1 MKKSG
6 PLWLILWVTLVCAHV
21 SLGLRFTQSPVNL
34 TVTHGNPARL
44 ECSVEGGSE
53 LEISW
58 EKNGK
63 KLSSI
68 DQTDLSVDQN
78 HWKSLY
84 HMKSVQQADAGMYV
98 CVSEAAGVTVSS
110 EPAWITVEGVPHFV
124 TEPQDV
130 AVLPGVTFNLSCRA
144 VGPPDPVQLVW
155 WQKGVQLGGP
165 HPSPYTLTVPG
176 LTQSSEFYCEAK
188 NQKGVSTSRT
198 ATVNIKALPGP
209 PQELQVTRVQEDNVT
224 LSWRPGPDGHSP
236 LRDCTIQFAE
246 NSGKREEL
254 FERQVSVPPHEQT
267 IGGLRCFS
275 NYSTRIV
282 CSNEVGSSPF
292 TDWVDFETLESVP
305 GAAPLNFSLEV
316 TGGSLLLSWGAPFRG
331 ELNGVLQEYRVEW
344 GRPGEVKQD
353 TLLLTQTR
361 VNLSL
366 AGGQFYNA
374 SFRVSACNS
383 AGCGPWS
390 QALLV
395 GPQEGVSVAV
405 TRSRLWVLLIL
416 AVLLAAVVL
425 GGLAL
430 LLLLR
435 RKKETQFGAVFE
447 PVLLGAEPAVSYRA
461 ARSFNR
467 QGPEPSD
474 STLDCL
480 GISDELK
487 EKLQDVL
494 IQERWLSL
502 GRLLGKGEFGSVRE
516 ANLKRE
522 DGSVKRVAVKVLQ
535 SDVNSSADIEQCL
548 REAAHMKDFDH
559 PNVIKLIGVSLQS
572 RTPQRLPVPMVI
584 LPFMKHG
591 DLHHYLL
598 MSRLGAAPFTLSLP
612 TLVQFMLDI
621 ARGMDY
627 LSHKNFIHRD
637 LAARNCMLGEDMSVC
652 VADFGLSKRIYSGDY
667 YRQGSASKLPVKWI
681 GLESLADN
689 VYTTQSDVWSFGV
702 TMWEIVTLGQTPY
715 PGVEN
720 CEVYEYLLKGS
731 RLKQPPGCLD
741 EVFEIMHS
749 CWNANP
755 KGRPSFHSLIGQL
768 EEVWAGLDSKELL
781 YVNLGEGQG
790 EESCGGQG
798 AEGGAEGGGVP
809 WQCEKGEGGGAE
821 GQGVS
826 CLKDSL
832 GAAAATGGDYR
843 YIMDPRGSL
852 EDDGQSGASRA
863 CPLLQEAAEKGRE
876 EEEGEDTI
884 INM

>member
-1 MKKSG
+1 MKQNG
-6 PLWLILWVTLVCAHV
+6 LILWVTLVCANISH
-21 SLGLRFTQSPVNL
+21 GLRFTQSPMNL

-44 ECSVEGGSE
+44 ECSVEGSRE

-98 CVSEAAGVTVSS
+98 CVSEATGVTVSS

-155 WQKGVQLGGP
+155 WQRGVQLGGP

-176 LTQSSEFYCEAK
+176 LTQSTEFHCEAK

-198 ATVNIKALPGP
+198 ATVHIKALPGP
-209 PQELQVTRVQEDNVT
+209 PQELQVTQVQEDNVT
-224 LSWRPGPDGHSP
+224 LSWRPGPDGHSL

-254 FERQVSVPPHEQT
+254 FERQVLVPPHEQT
-267 IGGLRCFS
+267 IGGLKCFS

-292 TDWVDFETLESVP
+292 TDWVDFETLESVIAP
-305 GAAPLNFSLEV
+305 HDPPVCVFLFLSAGAAPLNFSLEV
-316 TGGSLLLSWGAPFRG
+316 TGGSLLLSWGAPSQE

-344 GRPGEVKQD
+344 GRPGEEKQD
-353 TLLLTQTR
+353 TMLLTQTH

-366 AGGQFYNA
+366 AGGQFYNC
-374 SFRVSACNS
+374 SFHVSACNS
-383 AGCGPWS
+383 AGCGPWT
-390 QALLV
+390 QTLLWD
-395 GPQEGVSVAV
+395 PRRVSVSVTV
-405 TRSRLWVLLIL
+405 TRGRLWVLLL
-416 AVLLAAVVL
+416 V
-425 GGLAL
+425 
-430 LLLLR
+430 R
-435 RKKETQFGAVFE
+435 RNKETQFGAVFE
-447 PVLLGAEPAVSYRA
+447 PVLPGAEPAVSYGA
-461 ARSFNR
+461 AHSFNR

-480 GISDELK
+480 GISNELK
-487 EKLQDVL
+487 EKLQDML
-494 IQERWLSL
+494 ILERWLSL

-516 ANLKRE
+516 ASLKRE
-522 DGSVKRVAVKVLQ
+522 NGTVKRVAVKVLQ
-535 SDVNSSADIEQCL
+535 SDMNSSSDIEQCL
-548 REAAHMKDFDH
+548 REAAYMKDFDH

-572 RTPQRLPVPMVI
+572 STPQHLPVPMVI

-598 MSRLGAAPFTLSLP
+598 MSRLGDTPFTLPLP
-612 TLVQFMLDI
+612 TLVQFTLDI

-627 LSHKNFIHRD
+627 LSHKN
-637 LAARNCMLGEDMSVC
+637 LAARNTAQTQHRATWCRPLHNWWERWGNTQQFTLC
-652 VADFGLSKRIYSGDY
+652 
-667 YRQGSASKLPVKWI
+667 SAPLLQSNTELHGVVLRFSSIVKI
-681 GLESLADN
+681 LLFFPRHISPA
-689 VYTTQSDVWSFGV
+689 TCRTQWSFGV

-720 CEVYEYLLKGS
+720 CEIYEYLLKGN
-731 RLKQPPGCLD
+731 RLKQPPGCVD
-741 EVFEIMHS
+741 KVFEIMHS
-749 CWNANP
+749 CWNSNP
-755 KGRPSFHSLIGQL
+755 KGRPSFQSLIGQL
-768 EEVWAGLDSKELL
+768 EEVWAGLDSKKELL
-781 YVNLGEGQG
+781 YVNLGEGPG
-790 EESCGGQG
+790 EESRGGQG
-798 AEGGAEGGGVP
+798 AGGGAEGGSGVP
-809 WQCEKGEGGGAE
+809 WQK
-821 GQGVS
+821 GQGAS
-826 CLKDSL
+826 CLKDLL
-832 GAAAATGGDYR
+832 GAVAATGGDYR
-843 YIMDPRGSL
+843 YIIDPRGSL
-852 EDDGQSGASRA
+852 EDDGQSGTRRA
-863 CPLLQEAAEKGRE
+863 CPLLQEAAEKEGE
-876 EEEGEDTI
+876 EEEDEDTV

>member
-1 MKKSG
+1 MARLYNRDTQRVGECTLQHDAASQTSKAIVHGVIAGVPIPFPIPNEDGCKSG
-6 PLWLILWVTLVCAHV
+6 IQCPIQQQKTYSYVNQLPVKTEYPSLI
-21 SLGLRFTQSPVNL
+21 
-34 TVTHGNPARL
+34 
-44 ECSVEGGSE
+44 
-53 LEISW
+53 
-58 EKNGK
+58 
-63 KLSSI
+63 
-68 DQTDLSVDQN
+68 
-78 HWKSLY
+78 
-84 HMKSVQQADAGMYV
+84 
-98 CVSEAAGVTVSS
+98 
-110 EPAWITVEGVPHFV
+110 
-124 TEPQDV
+124 V
-130 AVLPGVTFNLSCRA
+130 AVEQEEIPRLKALYERGLQNNVRDLRMIDAKEIREREPYCRVRSA
-144 VGPPDPVQLVW
+144 LC
-155 WQKGVQLGGP
+155 LME
-165 HPSPYTLTVPG
+165 ST
-176 LTQSSEFYCEAK
+176 EFYCEAK

-198 ATVNIKALPGP
+198 ATVHIKALPGP

-236 LRDCTIQFAE
+236 LRDCTIQELQVTQVQEDNVTLSWRPGPDGHSPLRDCTIEFAE

-316 TGGSLLLSWGAPFRG
+316 TGGSLLLSWGAPSRE

-344 GRPGEVKQD
+344 GRPGEEKQD
-353 TLLLTQTR
+353 ALLLTQTL

-390 QALLV
+390 QTLLV

-405 TRSRLWVLLIL
+405 TRSHLWVLLFL
-416 AVLLAAVVL
+416 AVLLAAVVLAAVVL

-447 PVLLGAEPAVSYRA
+447 PVLPGAEPAVSYRA

-516 ANLKRE
+516 ADLKRE

-535 SDVNSSADIEQCL
+535 SAEETSAGADADSPATGT
-548 REAAHMKDFDH
+548 RRAATPAAMQPQQIYDFSGEE
-559 PNVIKLIGVSLQS
+559 N
-572 RTPQRLPVPMVI
+572 
-584 LPFMKHG
+584 
-591 DLHHYLL
+591 
-598 MSRLGAAPFTLSLP
+598 
-612 TLVQFMLDI
+612 
-621 ARGMDY
+621 
-627 LSHKNFIHRD
+627 SHKWR
-637 LAARNCMLGEDMSVC
+637 
-652 VADFGLSKRIYSGDY
+652 GLFVPALR
-667 YRQGSASKLPVKWI
+667 KL
-681 GLESLADN
+681 
-689 VYTTQSDVWSFGV
+689 YTV
-702 TMWEIVTLGQTPY
+702 P
-715 PGVEN
+715 
-720 CEVYEYLLKGS
+720 LK
-731 RLKQPPGCLD
+731 
-741 EVFEIMHS
+741 
-749 CWNANP
+749 
-755 KGRPSFHSLIGQL
+755 
-768 EEVWAGLDSKELL
+768 
-781 YVNLGEGQG
+781 
-790 EESCGGQG
+790 
-798 AEGGAEGGGVP
+798 
-809 WQCEKGEGGGAE
+809 
-821 GQGVS
+821 
-826 CLKDSL
+826 
-832 GAAAATGGDYR
+832 
-843 YIMDPRGSL
+843 
-852 EDDGQSGASRA
+852 A
-863 CPLLQEAAEKGRE
+863 CPLLQEAAEKGGE
-876 EEEGEDTI
+876 EEEDEDTI

>member
-1 MKKSG
+1 MKQNG
-6 PLWLILWVTLVCAHV
+6 LILWVVLVCANISH
-21 SLGLRFTQSPVNL
+21 GLRFTQSPMNL

-44 ECSVEGGSE
+44 ECSVEGSSE

-98 CVSEAAGVTVSS
+98 CVSETAGVTVSS

-130 AVLPGVTFNLSCRA
+130 AVLPGMTFNLSCGA

-155 WQKGVQLGGP
+155 WKRGVQLGGP

-176 LTQSSEFYCEAK
+176 LMQSTEFYCEAK

-198 ATVNIKALPGP
+198 ATVHIKALPGP

-224 LSWRPGPDGHSP
+224 LSWRPGPDGHS
-236 LRDCTIQFAE
+236 RFAE

-267 IGGLRCFS
+267 IGGLKCFS

-292 TDWVDFETLESVP
+292 TDWVNFHQSYYSP

-316 TGGSLLLSWGAPFRG
+316 TGGSLLLSWGAPSRE

-344 GRPGEVKQD
+344 GRPGEEKQD
-353 TLLLTQTR
+353 TMLLTQTR

-366 AGGQFYNA
+366 AGGFYNA

-383 AGCGPWS
+383 AGCGPWT
-390 QALLV
+390 QALLWDPRRV
-395 GPQEGVSVAV
+395 SVSVAM
-405 TRSRLWVLLIL
+405 TRGRLWVLLFL
-416 AVLLAAVVL
+416 AVLLAAAAL

-430 LLLLR
+430 LLLVR
-435 RKKETQFGAVFE
+435 RNKETRFGAVFE
-447 PVLLGAEPAVSYRA
+447 PVLPGAEPAVSYRA

-467 QGPEPSD
+467 QAPEPSD

-480 GISDELK
+480 GISNELK
-487 EKLQDVL
+487 EKLQDML
-494 IQERWLSL
+494 IPERWLFL

-516 ANLKRE
+516 ASLKRE
-522 DGSVKRVAVKVLQ
+522 DGTVKRVAVKVLQ
-535 SDVNSSADIEQCL
+535 SDMNCSSDIEQCL
-548 REAAHMKDFDH
+548 REAAYMKDFDH

-598 MSRLGAAPFTLSLP
+598 MSRLGDTPFTLPLP

-621 ARGMDY
+621 ARGMNY

-720 CEVYEYLLKGS
+720 CEIYEYLLKGN

-741 EVFEIMHS
+741 KVFEIMHS
-749 CWNANP
+749 CWNSDP
-755 KGRPSFHSLIGQL
+755 KGRPSFQSLIGQL
-768 EEVWAGLDSKELL
+768 EEVWAGLDSKKELL
-781 YVNLGEGQG
+781 YVNLGEGPG
-790 EESCGGQG
+790 EESRGGQG
-798 AEGGAEGGGVP
+798 AGGGAEGGSGVP
-809 WQCEKGEGGGAE
+809 WQK
-821 GQGVS
+821 GQGAS
-826 CLKDSL
+826 CLKDLL

-852 EDDGQSGASRA
+852 EDDGQSGTSRA
-863 CPLLQEAAEKGRE
+863 CPLLQKDAEKEGE
-876 EEEGEDTI
+876 EEEGEDTV